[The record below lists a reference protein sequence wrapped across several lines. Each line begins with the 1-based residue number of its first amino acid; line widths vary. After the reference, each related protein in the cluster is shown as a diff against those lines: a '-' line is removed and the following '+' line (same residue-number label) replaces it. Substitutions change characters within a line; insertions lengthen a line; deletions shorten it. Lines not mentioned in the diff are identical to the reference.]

1 MSRTA
6 VYTALALQVRSFGE
20 SNREAVFLT
29 AEEGLLRATVFG
41 GPKSKLRSY
50 AAPYHGGKIWIYR
63 DPVRDS
69 RKLTDFDVLSW
80 RPGIRESYGKL
91 MAAGALAET
100 ILASHGGGGSWTEAL
115 DLANGTLDALDAGT
129 ENTILGTILRFLL
142 LWAELLG
149 AVPELDRCCRCACT
163 PREDEVLYYS
173 RIEGALVCAECAAP
187 LLRSAAEDL
196 ISLGPG
202 ARRWISAAARLSAAE
217 ALRYGMDGRS
227 SSQVQSFATELLAGA
242 LGRKLPS
249 WEGIQG

>member
-6 VYTALALQVRSFGE
+6 VYSALTLQLRNFGE

-29 AEEGLLRATVFG
+29 AEEGLVRATVFG

-50 AAPYHGGKIWIYR
+50 AAPYHGGKIWVYR

-100 ILASHGGGGSWTEAL
+100 ILSSHGGGGSWTEAL

-129 ENTILGTILRFLL
+129 ENTIPGTILRFLL

-149 AVPELDRCCRCACT
+149 AVPELDRCGSCACM
-163 PREDEVLYYS
+163 PSADGVLYYS
-173 RIEGALVCAECAAP
+173 RTEGAIVCAECAAP
-187 LLRSAAEDL
+187 LLRSAAGDL
-196 ISLGPG
+196 SALGPG
-202 ARRWISAAARLSAAE
+202 ARRWISAVAGMSAAE

-227 SSQVQSFATELLAGA
+227 SSQVQAFATELLAGA
-242 LGRKLPS
+242 LGRRLSS
-249 WEGIQG
+249 WEGIRG